1 MDNLYGEEIKIKLDK
16 IIKLL
21 AKVANAFEN
30 SNKSKAGIASQS
42 IENASQIEGKPSIYK
57 RPAFI
62 GKGKEKEK

>member
-1 MDNLYGEEIKIKLDK
+1 MDNIYDEDINKKLDK

-21 AKVANAFEN
+21 ERVATAFEN
-30 SNKSKAGIASQS
+30 SNKGKAGIASQS

-57 RPAFI
+57 RPAFM

>member
-1 MDNLYGEEIKIKLDK
+1 MDNIYGEEIKIKLDK

-21 AKVANAFEN
+21 ERVANAFEN

-42 IENASQIEGKPSIYK
+42 IEIASQKGEKPSRYK
-57 RPAFI
+57 HPAFI

>member
-21 AKVANAFEN
+21 ARVANALEN
-30 SNKSKAGIASQS
+30 SNKGKAGIAPQS

-57 RPAFI
+57 WPAFM
-62 GKGKEKEK
+62 GKGKEKQK

>member
-16 IIKLL
+16 IIILL
-21 AKVANAFEN
+21 ERVANALEN
-30 SNKSKAGIASQS
+30 SNKGKAGIASQS
-42 IENASQIEGKPSIYK
+42 IEIASQKGEKPSIYK